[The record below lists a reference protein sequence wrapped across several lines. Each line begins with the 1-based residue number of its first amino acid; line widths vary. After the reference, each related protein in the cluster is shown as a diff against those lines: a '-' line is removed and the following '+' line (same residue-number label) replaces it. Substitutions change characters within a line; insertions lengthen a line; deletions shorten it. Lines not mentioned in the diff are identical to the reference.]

1 MYKRVRIML
10 IAAAVTALAA
20 PAFADTVCTVNAPE
34 IRLRKSPSKKGHVVA
49 VLKKDAQ
56 VTTIGACAGG
66 WVKITSTDGRLSG
79 YVGGW
84 ALTSNAPK
92 SADAAAA
99 PAPVAAPVK
108 TVSLKTEQPIPVTAP
123 KEVPSNE
130 KLAIQ
135 ITELRLNV
143 LGIER
148 DMDKMNK
155 EIQKIKIGISRK
167 KGHKH
172 QAKKG

>member
-1 MYKRVRIML
+1 MNLKIRTMIL
-10 IAAAVTALAA
+10 AASAIAMFAA
-20 PAFADTVCTVNAPE
+20 PALADTVCTVNAPE
-34 IRLRKSPSKKGHVVA
+34 IRLRKSPSKKAHVVA

-56 VTTIGACAGG
+56 VTTVGDCAGG
-66 WVKITSTDGRLSG
+66 WVKIVSTDGRLSG

-84 ALTSNAPK
+84 ALTSAAPK
-92 SADAAAA
+92 AAANA
-99 PAPVAAPVK
+99 VAA
-108 TVSLKTEQPIPVTAP
+108 QPEVAKSEPAIPVTAV
-123 KEVPSNE
+123 KEIPSNE
-130 KLAIQ
+130 KLAVQ

-148 DMDKMNK
+148 DMDKMHK
-155 EIQKIKIGISRK
+155 EIQKIKISIGHK

>member
-1 MYKRVRIML
+1 MNKRIRIVL
-10 IAAAVTALAA
+10 LAAAVTAVAA
-20 PAFADTVCTVNAPE
+20 PAFADTVCTVNAVE
-34 IRLRKSPSKKGHVVA
+34 IRLRKSPSMKGHVVG
-49 VLKKDAQ
+49 VLKKDEQ
-56 VTTIGACAGG
+56 VTTVGSCAGG
-66 WVKITSTDGRLSG
+66 WVKITSTDGRRSG

-92 SADAAAA
+92 NAAAA
-99 PAPVAAPVK
+99 ADSAPVQ
-108 TVSLKTEQPIPVTAP
+108 TVSVKTEQPIPVTAP

-155 EIQKIKIGISRK
+155 EIQKIKVGISRK

>member
-1 MYKRVRIML
+1 MNSKFRTMIL
-10 IAAAVTALAA
+10 AATLSALAV
-20 PAFADTVCTVNAPE
+20 PALADTVCTVNAPE
-34 IRLRKSPSKKGHVVA
+34 IRLRKSPSKKAHVVG

-56 VTTIGACAGG
+56 VTTDGQCTGG
-66 WVKITSTDGRLSG
+66 WVKITSTDGRRSG

-84 ALTSNAPK
+84 ALTAVAPK
-92 SADAAAA
+92 VAAA
-99 PAPVAAPVK
+99 PAVAPVRPEVAK
-108 TVSLKTEQPIPVTAP
+108 AEPAIPVTAP

-155 EIQKIKIGISRK
+155 DIQKIKASMNHK
-167 KGHKH
+167 KGHKR

>member
-1 MYKRVRIML
+1 MNKRISIMIL
-10 IAAAVTALAA
+10 AAAVAAIAA
-20 PAFADTVCTVNAPE
+20 PALADTVCTVNAPE
-34 IRLRKSPSKKGHVVA
+34 IRVRKSPSKKAHVVA

-56 VTTIGACAGG
+56 VTTVGACSNG

-84 ALTSNAPK
+84 ALSSDAPK
-92 SADAAAA
+92 VVAAA
-99 PAPVAAPVK
+99 PATPVTPARPE
-108 TVSLKTEQPIPVTAP
+108 VSKVEQPIPVTAT
-123 KEVPSNE
+123 KEVPTNE

-148 DMDKMNK
+148 DVDKMNK
-155 EIQKIKIGISRK
+155 EIQKIKVSIARK
-167 KGHKH
+167 KGHKKS
-172 QAKKG
+172 ARKG

>member
-1 MYKRVRIML
+1 MNQRLRTMFL
-10 IAAAVTALAA
+10 AAAITALAA
-20 PAFADTVCTVNAPE
+20 PAFADTICTVNTSE
-34 IRLRKSPSKKGHVVA
+34 IRLRKSPSKKAHVVG
-49 VLKKDAQ
+49 VLKKDEQ
-56 VTTIGACAGG
+56 VTSAGSCAGG
-66 WVKITSTDGRLSG
+66 WVKITSIDGRRSG

-84 ALTSNAPK
+84 ALTSAATVPKVASAP
-92 SADAAAA
+92 DAPAA
-99 PAPVAAPVK
+99 PSKVQAAK
-108 TVSLKTEQPIPVTAP
+108 AETAIPVTAV
-123 KEVPSNE
+123 KETPSNE

-155 EIQKIKIGISRK
+155 EIQKIKVSIGRK

-172 QAKKG
+172 SAKKG